1 MEEWRRHWRRRLR
14 EAIDLT
20 RRTQASIALQAGVS
34 PETLSR
40 VLSGVHAQPSFETV
54 VSIIYAA
61 GENVAWILREPETF
75 LSSDD
80 SKRMREIIDF
90 LESNFAPMEW
100 PISLLD

>member
-1 MEEWRRHWRRRLR
+1 MEDWRENWRSRLR
-14 EAIDLT
+14 EAIDPT

-34 PETLSR
+34 PETLCR
-40 VLSGVHAQPSFETV
+40 VLSGRHGRPSFETV
-54 VSIIYAA
+54 VSVIYAA

-80 SKRMREIIDF
+80 SKRMREIIGF
-90 LESNFAPMEW
+90 LEENFAPMEW